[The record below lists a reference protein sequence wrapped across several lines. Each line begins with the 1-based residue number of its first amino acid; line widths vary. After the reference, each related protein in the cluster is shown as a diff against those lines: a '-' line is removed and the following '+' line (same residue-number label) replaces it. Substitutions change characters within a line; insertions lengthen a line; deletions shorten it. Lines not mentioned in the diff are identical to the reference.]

1 MFFNQPDIVKESTI
15 DTELIQ
21 QIKNSDMEAFRIIF
35 ERYQPVIFRHVF
47 FQIHQTDLAHD
58 IVQETFIKIWE
69 HRTSLKPQ
77 LNLLAYAFRISTN
90 LVLDAHK
97 HRRVREQLKEDIPP
111 VTLSEGDHPAEALHL
126 TLLQEQITEII
137 NNHLGKRCRE
147 IFILSRVEGKKHQ
160 EIADLLNISIRTVEN
175 QILHALK
182 VLRRKLERM
191 D

>member
-1 MFFNQPDIVKESTI
+1 MEESTA
-15 DTELIQ
+15 DSQLIEQ
-21 QIKNSDMEAFRIIF
+21 VKNSDMEAFRILF
-35 ERYQPVIFRHVF
+35 ERYQPVVFRRVH
-47 FQIHQTDLAHD
+47 FQLRQTDLAHD

-69 HRTSLKPQ
+69 HRASLNPDRSI
-77 LNLLAYAFRISTN
+77 LAYAFRISTN
-90 LVLDAHK
+90 LVLDAYK
-97 HRRVREQLKEDIPP
+97 YRRVREQLKEDIPP
-111 VTLSEGDHPAEALHL
+111 TNLSEGDHPVEALYL

-137 NNHLGKRCRE
+137 HKHLGKRCRE

-160 EIADLLNISIRTVEN
+160 EIADLLNISVRTVEN